1 MDILHTKLQRL
12 EQYLKEQ
19 RSAVIAFSGGVDSAF
34 LMRAAHRVLG
44 QQAVAV
50 TARSCAFPERELD
63 EARALTKAEGIRH
76 IEFDFPAFEVE
87 GFAKNPPDRCYYC
100 KTAILKEMKRIAE
113 TEGLACVIEGSNA
126 DDEKDYRPGAKAI
139 CEQGVLSPLKEA
151 GLTKSEI
158 GNGGFPPGTSSRR
171 PALLPALLMGNR
183 LQKKNCLWWSR
194 RRIICMNRDL
204 ASFVCGF
211 MER

>member
-139 CEQGVLSPLKEA
+139 CEQG
-151 GLTKSEI
+151 G
-158 GNGGFPPGTSSRR
+158 RR
-171 PALLPALLMGNR
+171 
-183 LQKKNCLWWSR
+183 
-194 RRIICMNRDL
+194 MN
-204 ASFVCGF
+204 
-211 MER
+211 